1 MEVESS
7 SIDVTNRPLTHL
19 LRELADG
26 DPDSPAL
33 SCAGE
38 TVTRANLDAR
48 SNRVA
53 RRLQAEGVGPGDVV
67 SIALPNGIWHFEV
80 TLGVWKVGATP
91 QPLSPSLPRP
101 ERQAIVDLAKPQL
114 IVGANPAEHSDRRC
128 WPVDYRP
135 SSDIPTDPLTTDAVS
150 HVMSILTSGGSTGR
164 PKLLAS
170 AASASVDPSRV
181 GDTFYM
187 PSNGTILLP
196 SPLYQSAGFT
206 WSWSGLVLG
215 NHIVVLPKFDPVAA
229 LEAIERDQVEWV
241 FLVPTMMSR
250 MLRTIE
256 QSTTKWDLSSLK
268 VVWHGAAKCP
278 PWVKEAWIDLVGGD
292 RLMELYGASE
302 SPLGTTISGTEWL
315 MHRGSVGR
323 PPDGLV
329 KIVGGAG
336 EDLPPGEV
344 GDIHMY
350 AGPGVPKKGTFIGA
364 EMPIRDDWMTVGD
377 LGWLDPD
384 GYLYISDRRVDM
396 VVSGGFNVYPAEVE
410 GALGEHPHVNT
421 AVVVGLP
428 DDDLGQR
435 VHAVVEVNAPLS
447 SNELVRFLEDRI
459 VRYKIPRS
467 IRIVHEPIRD
477 DADKVRRSAVRD
489 QEVALMAHPDSTASD
504 PDPN

>member
-1 MEVESS
+1 METKGSGVE
-7 SIDVTNRPLTHL
+7 TQPLTQL
-19 LRELADG
+19 LRELADD
-26 DPDSPAL
+26 DPSSPAL

-38 TVTRANLDAR
+38 TVTRAGLEAR

-53 RRLQAEGVGPGDVV
+53 RCLQAEGVGLGDVV

-80 TLGVWKVGATP
+80 TLGAWKVGATP

-101 ERQAIVDLAKPQL
+101 ERQAIVDLADPGL
-114 IVGANPAEHSDRRC
+114 IVGMEPAEHSDRRC
-128 WPVDYRP
+128 WPVDFRP
-135 SSDIPTDPLTTDAVS
+135 SSDISTDALTAVDVS
-150 HVMSILTSGGSTGR
+150 PVMSILTSGGSTGR

-170 AASASVDPSRV
+170 AATASVDPSRV
-181 GDTFYM
+181 GDAFSM
-187 PSNGTILLP
+187 PRNGTILLP

-206 WSWSGLVLG
+206 WSWSGLFLG

-229 LEAIERDQVEWV
+229 LEAIERHEVEWV

-268 VVWHGAAKCP
+268 VVWHGAATCP
-278 PWVKEAWIDLVGGD
+278 PWVKEAWIDLVGED
-292 RLMELYGASE
+292 KLMELYGASE
-302 SPLGTTISGTEWL
+302 SPLGTTIRGTEWL
-315 MHRGSVGR
+315 THPGSVGR

-329 KIVGGAG
+329 RIIGSDG
-336 EDLPPGEV
+336 EKLPPGEV

-350 AGPGVPKKGTFIGA
+350 AGPGMPTKGTFIGA
-364 EMPIRDDWMTVGD
+364 EMPVRNDWMTVGD

-396 VVSGGFNVYPAEVE
+396 IVSGGFNVYPAELE
-410 GALGEHPHVNT
+410 GVLTEHPHVNA

-447 SNELVRFLEDRI
+447 SDELLRFLADRV

-467 IRIVHEPIRD
+467 IRIVNVPIRD
-477 DADKVRRSAVRD
+477 DADKVRRSTVRD
-489 QEVALMAHPDSTASD
+489 REIALLARPDGSATIT
-504 PDPN
+504 NL